1 LHIIRP
7 ILLLLAIMSLVPTL
21 AQAGAVLFIYPTLVI
36 FEGGERSGEITVT
49 NRGDETG
56 TFEMSWTDMTMNA
69 DGGLVKY
76 EGEAPPWSLQSYVR
90 FSPRRVT
97 LEPLES
103 QVIRIA
109 VRRGLDIPEGEY
121 YSHFR
126 VLTLNSEDP
135 SADLSDAEEE
145 DTGAVVTI
153 AARSAVAIPIV
164 WRNSQA
170 TSSASIDSVRI
181 DPDANQL
188 SVDVRRH
195 GLLSVRGY
203 LQVIETA
210 PDGTRS
216 FLAEPVPLV
225 IYPSLDARTMAID
238 LNDGVF
244 AGNLQRGT
252 EVYYSA
258 DLEMTDKS
266 IVIDS
271 YPIVP

>member
-1 LHIIRP
+1 MHIIRP

-21 AQAGAVLFIYPTLVI
+21 AQAGAVLFIYPTLLI
-36 FEGGERSGEITVT
+36 FEGDERSGTITVT
-49 NRGDETG
+49 NRGDQTG
-56 TFEMSWTDMTMNA
+56 TFEMSWTDMTMTP

-76 EGEAPPWSLQSYVR
+76 EGEAPWSLQSYVR
-90 FSPRRVT
+90 YSPRRVT

-135 SADLSDAEEE
+135 SADLSDAEEQE
-145 DTGAVVTI
+145 TGTAVVI
-153 AARSAVAIPIV
+153 QARSAVAIPIV

-181 DPDANQL
+181 DADANQL

-203 LQVIETA
+203 LHLVETA

-225 IYPSLDARTMAID
+225 IYPSLDARTMAIE

-244 AGNLQRGT
+244 AGNLKRGT
-252 EVYYSA
+252 EVYYSP

-271 YPIVP
+271 YSIVP